1 MKKTTVLIAA
11 LFALAAPVTSFAA
24 MDHNSM
30 DDMDMSN
37 AGEMQHGD
45 MQHGASHGKMDDQC
59 TKECEMLLKNCAQD
73 VSNIQDQIK
82 TLQTEVNEKGAS
94 PHTLKELKTLSNKLK
109 DAKETLNALQKPG
122 K

>member
-1 MKKTTVLIAA
+1 MKKITVLIAA

-30 DDMDMSN
+30 DDMDMN
-37 AGEMQHGD
+37 GAE
-45 MQHGASHGKMDDQC
+45 MQHGASHGKMDPEC

-82 TLQTEVNEKGAS
+82 TLQTEINEKGAS